1 MIVTYP
7 VSMSCSEN
15 MSEEAVVYCWT
26 AIVEAGRKHYLVTW
40 IGRYPIK
47 EYFCSFCYKS
57 TFLIISTSCADIYL
71 E

>member
-15 MSEEAVVYCWT
+15 MSEEAVGYCWT

-40 IGRYPIK
+40 IDILLKSIFAPFVIK
-47 EYFCSFCYKS
+47 VHF
-57 TFLIISTSCADIYL
+57 
-71 E
+71 

>member
-15 MSEEAVVYCWT
+15 MSEEAVGYCWT

-40 IGRYPIK
+40 IGRYPVHFVIK
-47 EYFCSFCYKS
+47 VHF
-57 TFLIISTSCADIYL
+57 
-71 E
+71 